1 MISSMK
7 QVYVEYH
14 LFIVKMHIESAKS
27 AIPLKDLNASCDI
40 ELIQLHKLKLMMKNN
55 LRLIFKNKFVIFS
68 QTFGIPSPL
77 AWIWC

>member
-14 LFIVKMHIESAKS
+14 LFIVKMHVESAKS

-40 ELIQLHKLKLMMKNN
+40 ELIQLHKLKLTMK
-55 LRLIFKNKFVIFS
+55 RI
-68 QTFGIPSPL
+68 
-77 AWIWC
+77 